1 MMKIA
6 ICDDE
11 SSDLKLINEY
21 CTQYNPEMV
30 TSCFSSGEA
39 LLAAYEKDFYD
50 LLFLDIEMGK
60 LNGLEVGAI
69 LAKRPLKPVIV
80 FTTQSLNYAVH
91 GYGIAIK
98 YLPKPIS
105 YDTFSKTM
113 VLALEQIM
121 PQKISVTSNG
131 IQKFVSIKDI
141 LYFEVLSHQVSLHLS
156 SGETLSMRSTLS
168 EVIKQIPGRIFV
180 QPHKSYYINMDYIDR
195 LYQQNIVMTN
205 GDIIPIGRS
214 KKDNFQLRLSEY
226 MKGNYL
232 Q

>member
-1 MMKIA
+1 MKIA

-69 LAKRPLKPVIV
+69 LAKKPIKPVIV

-113 VLALEQIM
+113 VLALEQII
-121 PQKISVTSNG
+121 PKKLASHLTVYKN
-131 IQKFVSIKDI
+131 
-141 LYFEVLSHQVSLHLS
+141 LSQ
-156 SGETLSMRSTLS
+156 
-168 EVIKQIPGRIFV
+168 
-180 QPHKSYYINMDYIDR
+180 
-195 LYQQNIVMTN
+195 
-205 GDIIPIGRS
+205 
-214 KKDNFQLRLSEY
+214 
-226 MKGNYL
+226 
-232 Q
+232 